1 MKVLLATLHAKYVH
15 SSLALPCLAAACAGL
30 GGITTV
36 IREFTV
42 NEPPDQVLRQIVAER
57 AAVVALSCYIWNI
70 GPTLRLVA
78 DLKKV
83 LPKTFVILGG
93 PEVSYGSFEL
103 LEHNQAVDFIIKGE
117 GEDTFRELVTFLA
130 RSGWGRDVLQ
140 YVSTEMTGIIFYDG
154 NEIVA
159 TSERPPIVN
168 LDSIPSP
175 FAAGLADLAKPLVYY
190 ETSRGCP
197 FSCAFC
203 MSSLE
208 PGVRSFSMERI
219 KADLT
224 ILMEHG
230 VQTIKLV
237 DRTFNFDAER
247 ANAIWQFILRTNRAS
262 RFHFEIAADLLTEE
276 NLRLL
281 AQVPGGLFR
290 FEIGIQSGEEETLAR
305 VGRHSDLARLF
316 ANVQRLVETTG
327 VTVHLDLV
335 AGLPG
340 EDYGGFLRSLQ
351 SLLDVKPQHIQ
362 VETLK
367 VLKGSAMRRIAL
379 DEGYAFSGAP
389 PYKILNTPWLTFPE
403 ITAIEEIARLLDL
416 FYNSGRFRTTL
427 AVLAE
432 TAPLAQ
438 VFTRF
443 AASLGQREPVVGS
456 SLTTLFELL
465 WTFGREFTAEEGRE
479 ILREA
484 LCYDYCLAEYP
495 VAGRLPRFLP
505 EQAEP
510 AEQRGEREKP
520 ASLARRLGIGKES
533 RIRTFSQ
540 RFAWDFRRQPAEQR
554 DVSLRFVY
562 IATPGKGFE
571 VMVQAGRG

>member
-1 MKVLLATLHAKYVH
+1 MKVLLTTLHARYVH

-30 GGITTV
+30 GDITTV
-36 IREFTV
+36 IREFTI
-42 NEPPDQVLRQIVAER
+42 NEPPDQVLRRIVAEQ
-57 AAVVALSCYIWNI
+57 AKVIAFSCYIWNI

-78 DLKKV
+78 DLKKI
-83 LPKTFVILGG
+83 LPQTFVILGG
-93 PEVSYGSFEL
+93 PEVSYGFCEL
-103 LEHNQAVDFIIKGE
+103 LEHNRAVDCIIRGE
-117 GEDTFRELVTFLA
+117 GEETFRACIAALSGTGDAGPVDRLLENIGGLVVRAGNELVVTA
-130 RSGWGRDVLQ
+130 
-140 YVSTEMTGIIFYDG
+140 EH
-154 NEIVA
+154 
-159 TSERPPIVN
+159 PPIGN

-190 ETSRGCP
+190 ETARGCP

-208 PGVRSFSMERI
+208 QGVRSFSMERI
-219 KADLT
+219 ESDLT
-224 ILMEHG
+224 ILMTHG

-247 ANAIWQFILRTNRAS
+247 ANAIWQFILRTNRES

-281 AQVPGGLFR
+281 AQVPGGQFR

-305 VGRHSDLARLF
+305 VGRSSDLARLF
-316 ANVQRLVETTG
+316 ANVQRLVDTTG

-340 EDYGGFLRSLQ
+340 EDYRGFLRSLQ
-351 SLLDVKPQHIQ
+351 SILALKPQHIQ
-362 VETLK
+362 VEPLK

-379 DEGYAFSGAP
+379 DEGYAFSDAP
-389 PYKILNTPWLTFPE
+389 PYKILTTPWLTFPE
-403 ITAIEEIARLLDL
+403 VTAIEEIARLLDL
-416 FYNSGRFRTTL
+416 FYNSGRFRTAL

-432 TAPLAQ
+432 TAPLAR
-438 VFTRF
+438 VFDRF
-443 AASLGQREPVVGS
+443 AASLAQQEPVAGS
-456 SLTTLFELL
+456 SMTALFELL
-465 WTFGREFTAEEGRE
+465 WSFGLEFAAENGREM
-479 ILREA
+479 LREA

-505 EQAEP
+505 EQAE
-510 AEQRGEREKP
+510 RGEREKP
-520 ASLARRLGIGKES
+520 ASLSRRLGIGKES
-533 RIRTFSQ
+533 RIRTFSR
-540 RFAWDFRRQPAEQR
+540 RFAWDFRQQPAEQR
-554 DVSLRFVY
+554 DVSLEFVY

-571 VMVQAGRG
+571 VMVLCP